1 MSTVIK
7 LKKSESALN
16 KPSTLDIESGEVAIN
31 ALDQRIFVRDSNDKI
46 VTIGEAGAGR
56 YESSTVLY
64 TVTVASKDSSHVY
77 NGQGSGNGYK
87 IDGSFSPY
95 LKLLPGNTYRF
106 DQSDAS
112 NSGHP
117 LRFYYDE
124 NKTTQYT
131 TGVTTNGTAGNNGAY
146 TEITPD
152 ENTPLV
158 LYYQCTAHPLMGWA
172 AFFHTR
178 NLTGFDTDDLT
189 EGSNLYYTT
198 ARANSAIDSR
208 VDKSFVDALN
218 IDADTL
224 DSQQGSYYLDYDNF
238 TNTPTIPSDVSDL
251 TDTTDVIPTSLL
263 DLSITD
269 GSNGQVLTTDG
280 AGNFSF
286 TTVSG
291 GGGGAVDSV
300 NSQTGTVVL
309 DTDDIS
315 EGSTN
320 LYFTTARANTAI
332 DNRVTKSFVDNLS
345 IDYDQ
350 LSNLPSIPSALT
362 DLGITDGSDGQVLTT
377 DGAGNFTF
385 TSVSGGGA
393 AGSAFTSIA
402 VSGQDTVQSDSAT
415 DTLNIAS
422 GGLVAVTTNASTD
435 TITIS
440 TPSGLSFTKSDGTEQ
455 SLEPNISA
463 GTLGTSL
470 QNLHIPFSKAD
481 GTSQETLVLQ

>member
-7 LKKSESALN
+7 LKKSESALS

-31 ALDQRIFVRDSNDKI
+31 ALDQRIYVRDSSDNI

-56 YESSTVLY
+56 FESSVVLY
-64 TVTVASKDSSHVY
+64 TVTVASKDTSHVY
-77 NGQGSGNGYK
+77 NGQGSANGYK

-112 NSGHP
+112 NTGHP

-146 TEITPD
+146 TQIVPD
-152 ENTPLV
+152 EDTPLV
-158 LYYQCTAHPLMGWA
+158 LYYQCSVHSLMGWA

-189 EGSNLYYTT
+189 EGSNLYYTD

-208 VDKSFVDALN
+208 VDKAFIDALN
-218 IDADTL
+218 VDSDTL
-224 DSQQGSYYLDYDNF
+224 DSQQGSYYLDYNNF
-238 TNTPTIPSDVSDL
+238 TNTPTIPTDL
-251 TDTTDVIPTSLL
+251 T

-269 GSNGQVLTTDG
+269 GSSGQVLTTDG

-291 GGGGAVDSV
+291 GEGGGIALTDLSV
-300 NSQTGTVVL
+300 G
-309 DTDDIS
+309 S
-315 EGSTN
+315 EGTPSGDGSLAYNNSTGV
-320 LYFTTARANTAI
+320 FTFTPP
-332 DNRVTKSFVDNLS
+332 DLS
-345 IDYDQ
+345 SYLTSVAFADLTSTPTT
-350 LSNLPSIPSALT
+350 LSGYGITDSPTDLT
-362 DLGITDGSDGQVLTT
+362 DLGITDGTSGQVLTT

-385 TSVSGGGA
+385 TSVSGAGGS
-393 AGSAFTSIA
+393 GNAFTNISI
-402 VSGQDTVQSDSAT
+402 SGQNTVQADSAT
-415 DTLNIAS
+415 DTLNIAG
-422 GGLVAVTTNASTD
+422 GGLVAVTTNATTD
-435 TITIS
+435 TITFT